1 MSLGRILRTNHTG
14 FAVSDLKQAATFFR
28 DLLGFTLSEPV
39 RQSGEAVARLTG
51 VVDAVIDIQFAYG
64 YGCTV
69 ELQHY
74 VNPDG
79 KRPLALQPCDA
90 GFAHIAFEV
99 DDVEAIANKISA
111 AGYAPISDP
120 QVVPAG
126 PRKGG
131 KNLYVRGPDN
141 IVIEFQVAPQGFK
154 EPPRLS

>member
-1 MSLGRILRTNHTG
+1 MSAGRILKTNHTG
-14 FAVSDLKQAATFFR
+14 FAVSDLKRAANFFG
-28 DLLGFTLSEPV
+28 DLLGFALSEPV

-51 VVDAVIDIQFAYG
+51 VADAEIDIQFAYG

-74 VNPDG
+74 VSPAG

-90 GFAHIAFEV
+90 GFVHIAFEV
-99 DDVEAIANKISA
+99 DDVEAMAAKMSR
-111 AGYAPISDP
+111 AGYAPVSAP
-120 QVVPAG
+120 QIVPAG

-141 IVIEFQVAPQGFK
+141 IVVEFQVAPQGFK
-154 EPPRLS
+154 ETLQS